1 MRALST
7 IPIPLPLIGA
17 LVIFAPL
24 HEGGTSHVA
33 AMIIRL
39 LILSLL
45 GAFLAIGISRG
56 QLELPVFP
64 LKHVTLVFVGLAA
77 LATFI
82 SPYAHPSRQWFLVL
96 MTYVALFYLL
106 IAFVRKWDHIYVLAT
121 VIICVGIG
129 EATWTIFQG
138 GMWKISRP
146 SGTFFNPNFLA
157 GYLAVSW
164 AILLSC
170 LVYRHR
176 MPSISSILAIRVK
189 GQALRFVGTLL
200 ALATVLTAVLLTQS
214 RAGILVCLVSTLF
227 VLTVRF
233 GFKLAG
239 ACAALLVVAALLIP
253 TATRERVV
261 FEHNLNPVAYARWQM
276 WEGAIQQMIENPLGI
291 GLGLYQYTYPRYAF
305 PVEGEIARYGKVAQT
320 PHSDYLQMGVEMGPA
335 AILVFI
341 LGLGAVARETIK
353 LLQRRLLR
361 RQRSLIAGLAGGG
374 VALLAH
380 AGLDSNLREPSIAI
394 LLVLCVGL
402 IMSASRL
409 TTKDDHPAH
418 VVPIRSRL
426 IWGAAAAAIVLLV
439 GGEVLRL
446 GVAWMYFESASQQAT
461 TGQTAF
467 AVKGLREAVALD
479 PGKALYH
486 QGLGAIYA
494 KMFEATG
501 EDQAFQTAKAEF
513 QAAIDTNPLDGR
525 LSALMG
531 QLYVSATKAP
541 GASSASTEQRIAL
554 LQAARQAYD
563 RAVSLTPFFVPY
575 KYEQARLCWLL
586 GDRAEAERQAKE
598 VEALEPNYLPARI
611 LLAWLSLDA
620 GRLEGATRQ
629 LQEIQER
636 QERYKH
642 WGKNSLEQAFLNV
655 DAASLHAA
663 IKERASAA

>member
-1 MRALST
+1 MRALPT
-7 IPIPLPLIGA
+7 IPIALIGV
-17 LVIFAPL
+17 LIIFAPL
-24 HEGGTSHVA
+24 QEGGTTHVA
-33 AMIIRL
+33 TMIVRL
-39 LILSLL
+39 LILSML

-56 QLELPVFP
+56 QLELPVLP
-64 LKHVTLVFVGLAA
+64 LRHVTLVFVSLAA
-77 LATFI
+77 LATLI

-96 MTYVALFYLL
+96 MSYVVLLYLL
-106 IAFVRKWDHIYVLAT
+106 VSFVQKWEHIYILAT
-121 VIICVGIG
+121 VIVCVGVG
-129 EATWTIFQG
+129 EAIWAIVQEVR
-138 GMWKISRP
+138 WKIPRP

-164 AILLSC
+164 AILLSS
-170 LVYRHR
+170 LLYRYR
-176 MPSISSILAIRVK
+176 IPSISSILTIRLK
-189 GQALRFVGTLL
+189 EQSIWLIGTLL
-200 ALATVLTAVLLTQS
+200 SLPTVITAVLLTQS
-214 RAGILVCLVSTLF
+214 RAGILVCVVSTLF
-227 VLTVRF
+227 VLTIRF
-233 GFKLAG
+233 GFKVAG
-239 ACAALLVVAALLIP
+239 GCAVLLVVAGLLIP
-253 TATRERVV
+253 TPVRERVV
-261 FEHNLNPVAYARWQM
+261 FEHNLNPAAYARWQM

-341 LGLGAVARETIK
+341 LGLGAVARETTK

-418 VVPIRSRL
+418 VLPIRSRL

-439 GGEVLRL
+439 GAEILRL
-446 GVAWMYFESASQQAT
+446 GVAWMYFESASQQANAGHT
-461 TGQTAF
+461 SLAI
-467 AVKGLREAVALD
+467 KGLRDAVALD

-486 QGLGAIYA
+486 QRLGTVYA
-494 KMFEATG
+494 KMFESTG
-501 EDQAFQTAKAEF
+501 KDHAFQVAKAEF
-513 QAAIDTNPLDGR
+513 QEAIDINPLDGR
-525 LSALMG
+525 LSAMMG
-531 QLYVSATKAP
+531 QLYVSATNAP
-541 GASSASTEQRIAL
+541 RASSAPTDQSVAL
-554 LQAARQAYD
+554 LRAARQAYD
-563 RAVSLTPFFVPY
+563 RAVSLTPFFAPY
-575 KYEQARLCWLL
+575 KYEQARLSWLL

-598 VEALEPNYLPARI
+598 VETLEPNYLPARV
-611 LLAWLSLDA
+611 LLAQLSIDA
-620 GRLEGATRQ
+620 GQLAGATRQ
-629 LQEIQER
+629 LQEIHER

-642 WGKNSLEQAFLNV
+642 WGKNSLEQTFLNV
-655 DAASLHAA
+655 DAASLHTA

>member
-1 MRALST
+1 MRALPT
-7 IPIPLPLIGA
+7 IPIALIGV
-17 LVIFAPL
+17 LIIFAPL
-24 HEGGTSHVA
+24 QEGGTTHVA
-33 AMIIRL
+33 TMVIRL
-39 LILSLL
+39 LILFLL

-56 QLELPVFP
+56 QLELPVLP
-64 LKHVTLVFVGLAA
+64 LRHIMLVFVGLAA
-77 LATFI
+77 LATLI

-96 MTYVALFYLL
+96 MSYVVLLYLL
-106 IAFVRKWDHIYVLAT
+106 VSVVQKWEHLYILAT
-121 VIICVGIG
+121 VIVCVGVG
-129 EATWTIFQG
+129 EAIWAIVQEVR
-138 GMWKISRP
+138 WQIPRP

-164 AILLSC
+164 AMLLSS

-176 MPSISSILAIRVK
+176 IPSMSSILTIRVK
-189 GQALRFVGTLL
+189 GQALWLIGVLG

-214 RAGILVCLVSTLF
+214 RAGVLVCVVSTLF
-227 VLTVRF
+227 VLTIRF
-233 GFKLAG
+233 GFKVAG
-239 ACAALLVVAALLIP
+239 GCAVFLVVAGLLIP
-253 TATRERVV
+253 TPTRERVV

-341 LGLGAVARETIK
+341 LGLVIMARETIK

-402 IMSASRL
+402 ILSASRL
-409 TTKDDHPAH
+409 TTKDDRPVH
-418 VVPIRSRL
+418 VLPIRSRL
-426 IWGAAAAAIVLLV
+426 IWGTTAAAILLLV
-439 GGEVLRL
+439 GAEVLRL

-461 TGQTAF
+461 AGHTSLAI
-467 AVKGLREAVALD
+467 KGLREAVALD

-486 QGLGAIYA
+486 QGLGTIYA
-494 KMFEATG
+494 KMFESTG
-501 EDQAFQTAKAEF
+501 EGHAFQVAKAEF
-513 QAAIDTNPLDGR
+513 QEAIEINPLDGR
-525 LSALMG
+525 LSAMMA
-531 QLYVSATKAP
+531 QLYVSATNAP
-541 GASSASTEQRIAL
+541 NASSATTNQRVAL
-554 LQAARQAYD
+554 LRAARQAYD
-563 RAVSLTPFFVPY
+563 RAVSLTPFFAPY
-575 KYEQARLCWLL
+575 KYEQARLSWLL
-586 GDRAEAERQAKE
+586 GDHVEAERRAKE
-598 VEALEPNYLPARI
+598 VEMLEPNYLPARA
-611 LLAWLSLDA
+611 LLARLSLDA
-620 GRLEGATRQ
+620 GRIEGATRQ

-642 WGKNSLEQAFLNV
+642 WGKNSLEQIFLNV
-655 DAASLHAA
+655 DAASLHTA
-663 IKERASAA
+663 IKERAPAA